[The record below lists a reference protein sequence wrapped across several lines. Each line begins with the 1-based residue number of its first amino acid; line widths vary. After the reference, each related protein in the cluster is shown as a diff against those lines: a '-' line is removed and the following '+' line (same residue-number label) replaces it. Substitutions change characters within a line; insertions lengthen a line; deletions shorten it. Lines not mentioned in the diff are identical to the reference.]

1 LATKRNR
8 FENGVANA
16 SSVTISNSDDTG
28 DDAFSVV
35 NAATS
40 GTIHYNGTIVAHGA
54 QSALFS
60 NATTNNP
67 CIVGFSDSAA
77 TDFAASVYIY
87 LTGYP
92 SADVQFGIR
101 TQTSG
106 AVAGE
111 KAYINTAGK
120 LQLVQP
126 NGTVRV
132 QSTGTAM
139 PLNTWLRWDFW
150 GTGLNSA
157 STVLSTAFA
166 PMDSSTDTDSITT
179 GTITTTVD
187 VAEVRFGKNGAIT
200 VADWYFDDVRA
211 NIGTG
216 TRLSVSQEY
225 LTDSDSGTFSDSDS
239 THTVDDVTDTGIL
252 TEGTAVLT
260 RSGSGPAIPPKDRV
274 RFQVDWDGDGFEH
287 PIDDVT
293 DYVRGPVSCSF
304 GRSEPTAMST
314 VTAGSGSVS
323 LANVPG
329 PLGARFSPRNALSPL
344 YGKIKPARPVLWDRL
359 IQGQL
364 RTIFRGQT
372 DASPINPDVDSM
384 LVSLR
389 LIDTLATFR
398 GKNITTG
405 LHQGIWPGDA
415 INYVLDAVG
424 WTGGRDID
432 RGATI
437 FPFWWADGTDALEAL
452 QQIVA
457 SEGCPALLAVNA
469 NGDMSF
475 RGRHHRVTEPR
486 STTSQGTWRGNADAA
501 EPIMAPGFGYDDAWS
516 SVINTCSLDVEE
528 RAIGL
533 DTHVWTSDEV
543 VGLEPNEGR
552 TFIVSTSDPF
562 TDAVA
567 PREGLDYELL
577 TGSVDNITLSRTSG
591 ASTSITITAGDD
603 GVSIRSL
610 KLYAKPVPVKR
621 TRRIEVNDQDSA
633 DVYGE
638 QGLPSGMEPV
648 WANVYDAKAI
658 LETAVADRA
667 EPLTQLRVRFVCGVG
682 DSTRLN
688 LVTGYDI
695 SDRITVVEPV
705 TATEGDFFIES
716 ISHDMTFAGDHV
728 LTFGLEAAPP
738 AGPAPFVLG
747 TSVLGTGVL
756 SL

>member
-1 LATKRNR
+1 VALKRNR
-8 FENGVANA
+8 FENGVANG
-16 SSVTISNSDDTG
+16 SNVTTTNSDDTG
-28 DDAFSVV
+28 DDTFSV
-35 NAATS
+35 A
-40 GTIHYNGTIVAHGA
+40 NGTRVYDNTHVAHGA
-54 QSALFS
+54 QSMKSS
-60 NATTNNP
+60 NATTSNP
-67 CIVGFSDSAA
+67 DIVGFSDSAA
-77 TDFAASVYIY
+77 TDFAASGYFY

-92 SADVQFGIR
+92 SAGEQFGIR
-101 TQTSG
+101 CQTSG
-106 AVAGE
+106 AAASE
-111 KAYINTAGK
+111 KAYITAAGK
-120 LQLVQP
+120 LELVQP
-126 NGTVRV
+126 GGAVRV
-132 QSTGTAM
+132 TSSGTSV
-139 PLNTWLRWDFW
+139 PLNQWVRIDFW
-150 GTGLNSA
+150 GTDLNSA
-157 STVLSTAFA
+157 STVLNAA
-166 PMDSSTDTDSITT
+166 WADMDSSTDGDSITS

-200 VADWYFDDVRA
+200 VADWWLDDVRA

-216 TRLSVSQEY
+216 TRLATSQEY
-225 LTDSDSGTFSDSDS
+225 LTDSDSGTLSDSDT

-252 TEGTAVLT
+252 TEGTATLT
-260 RSGSGPAIPPKDRV
+260 RSGSGPVIPPKDRV
-274 RFQVDWDGDGFEH
+274 RLQVDWDADGFED
-287 PIDDVT
+287 PIDEVT

-304 GRSEPTAMST
+304 GRSEPTAMSS

-329 PLGARFSPRNALSPL
+329 PSGARFSPRNTSSPL

-359 IQGQL
+359 VQGQL

-398 GKNITTG
+398 GKNITTQ
-405 LHQGIWPGDA
+405 LYQGIWPGDA

-437 FPFWWADGTDALEAL
+437 LPFWWADGQDALDAL

-457 SEGCPALLAVNA
+457 SEGCPSVLSVNS

-486 STTSQGTWRGNADAA
+486 STTSQGTWRGNPDAA
-501 EPIMAPGFGYDDAWS
+501 EPIMARGFGYDDAWS
-516 SVINTCSLDVEE
+516 SVINTCALDVEE

-543 VGLEPNEGR
+543 VGLEANEAQ

-562 TDAVA
+562 TDAVP

-603 GVSIRSL
+603 GASIRSL
-610 KLYAKPVPVKR
+610 KLWAKPVPVKR

-667 EPLTQLRVRFVCGVG
+667 EPLTQLRVKFVSGVG
-682 DSTRLN
+682 HTVRLN

-705 TATEGDFFIES
+705 TGTSGDFFIES

-728 LTFGLEAAPP
+728 VTFGLEAAPP
-738 AGPAPFVLG
+738 AGPDPFVLG